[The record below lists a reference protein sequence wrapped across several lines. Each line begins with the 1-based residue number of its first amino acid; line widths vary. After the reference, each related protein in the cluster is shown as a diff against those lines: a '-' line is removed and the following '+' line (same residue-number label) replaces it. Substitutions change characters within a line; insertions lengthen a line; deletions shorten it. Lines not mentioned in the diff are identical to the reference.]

1 MFWDFTRR
9 ELKEE
14 GYSRRVRKRNDS
26 FSEDLKKKLSMFD
39 PEVLAYTIR
48 HQLSDYIVLDIAE
61 VYN

>member
-14 GYSRRVRKRNDS
+14 GYSRRVRKRKDS

-39 PEVLAYTIR
+39 PEVLALHISVHY
-48 HQLSDYIVLDIAE
+48 QASA
-61 VYN
+61 